1 MLEMDGDSDGSIT
14 EEELVLKFS
23 LANDKSAFFS
33 SNHGFRFKVEAFLR
47 QEVFTTLLVNKV
59 CHFGNVIL
67 CLILK

>member
-23 LANDKSAFFS
+23 LANDKSADFS
-33 SNHGFRFKVEAFLR
+33 FNHGFRFKVEAFLR

-59 CHFGNVIL
+59 CYFGNIL
-67 CLILK
+67 